1 MIKHTVFLLSL
12 IFIQTADIIAAAPIN
27 EDTETPRML
36 IAAAERNYTDVILSM
51 IQKGVDIN
59 LQDINGNSVLSCASE
74 NGNNAL
80 VKILLSKGADRTQ
93 IKPAHH
99 SPFVIPDIKD
109 DYQAPEIFI
118 FGVRY
123 GIIDIVKSMI
133 KRGISIETQDSQG
146 NNAIGAAAA
155 ANQCNVTMFLL
166 EHGADINFINGN
178 GMSPLDHA
186 LVNDGI
192 DCAVLIY
199 QKGGI
204 SSDIGNEWYIRQ
216 LFSFISGKNKNTAAQ
231 DPDTEMNLLM
241 TAALKNH
248 TNTVRYLVKNGADI
262 NAAYKS
268 SQMRNRPLNGTTP
281 LIFALR
287 DSSGTDA
294 AIELIKLKA
303 SLDNLNNSDESAL
316 LLAVYHA
323 DIPMATVLLEAGAN
337 VNRADSLGHTPYYNA
352 KMNGD
357 KEMMILLK
365 KHGGK

>member
-1 MIKHTVFLLSL
+1 
-12 IFIQTADIIAAAPIN
+12 
-27 EDTETPRML
+27 ML
-36 IAAAERNYTDVILSM
+36 VAAAERNYTDVILSM
-51 IQKGVDIN
+51 IQKGVNIN
-59 LQDINGNSVLSCASE
+59 LQDVNGNSALSSASE
-74 NGNNAL
+74 NGHDAL

-93 IKPAHH
+93 LKPVHH

-123 GIIDIVKSMI
+123 GITDIVKSML
-133 KRGISIETQDSQG
+133 KRGIPIDTQDSQG
-146 NNAIGAAAA
+146 NNALGAAAA
-155 ANQCNVTMFLL
+155 ANQREITTLL
-166 EHGADINFINGN
+166 LDRGADINFINGN
-178 GMSPLDHA
+178 SMSPLDHA
-186 LVNDGI
+186 LANDGI

-199 QKGGI
+199 QKDGLP
-204 SSDIGNEWYIRQ
+204 SDSGKEWYISQ
-216 LFSFISGKNKNTAAQ
+216 LFSFISGKDKNTAAK

-248 TNTVRYLVKNGADI
+248 SNTVRFLVKNGADI

-287 DSSGTDA
+287 DSSGNDA
-294 AIELIKLKA
+294 ALELIKLKA

-323 DIPMATVLLEAGAN
+323 DIAMATALLDAGAN
-337 VNRADSLGHTPYYNA
+337 VNRADSFGHTPYYNA

-357 KEMMILLK
+357 KEMMALLK